1 MTISGSGLLCWWPVV
16 WALPLLTAAN
26 SNADDCRLIV
36 PAEGSTP
43 RSRCCLARRAA
54 EAAEFV
60 PNSKAELCLRIAA
73 LVSTFEGIVA
83 VTPFS
88 AKDVSK
94 AGC

>member
-1 MTISGSGLLCWWPVV
+1 MRVVENLAKLLKIAKQEILV
-16 WALPLLTAAN
+16 T
-26 SNADDCRLIV
+26 
-36 PAEGSTP
+36 
-43 RSRCCLARRAA
+43 
-54 EAAEFV
+54 
-60 PNSKAELCLRIAA
+60 CLRIAA